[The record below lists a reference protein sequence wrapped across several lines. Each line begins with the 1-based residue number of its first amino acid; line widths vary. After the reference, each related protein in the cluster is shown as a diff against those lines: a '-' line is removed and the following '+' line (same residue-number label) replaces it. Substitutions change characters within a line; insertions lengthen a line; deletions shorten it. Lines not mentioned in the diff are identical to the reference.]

1 MARLKIIIPENKIN
15 TFTIPVR
22 ISDVNYGN
30 HVGNDAIVSIIHEA
44 RVQWLSQHNFTELN
58 IEGAG
63 LIMSELEIE
72 FKKESFYGDVIEVQL
87 SIGEISKKSFEIY
100 YQLYTKRNG
109 ERIVLTVAK
118 TGIVCYN
125 YLNKKVVAIPDV
137 LKNIII

>member
-63 LIMSELEIE
+63 LIMSDLEIE

>member
-30 HVGNDAIVSIIHEA
+30 HVGNDTIVSIIHEA

-58 IEGAG
+58 IDGAG
-63 LIMSELEIE
+63 LIMSDLEIE

-125 YLNKKVVAIPDV
+125 YLNKKVVTIPDV

>member
-58 IEGAG
+58 IDGAG
-63 LIMSELEIE
+63 LIMSDLEIE

-125 YLNKKVVAIPDV
+125 YLNKKVVTIPDV